1 MKAQVEQLAEMSE
14 TLESAGF
21 SRPKSNAV
29 IESVAMA
36 METFAVTPELLDD
49 RIGGLR
55 SRFDNRFNEL
65 ESRFN
70 SRIGRLDSRIDRF
83 REETNKQFAAQ
94 AEDIKDL
101 RQSVKRLEQAM
112 FELKDTMFEF
122 KNTLVRYMVG
132 FTLLMLSAVAGVF
145 GTVIA
150 RTFL

>member
-49 RIGGLR
+49 RVGGLR
-55 SRFDNRFNEL
+55 SRFDSRFNEL
-65 ESRFN
+65 ESRF
-70 SRIGRLDSRIDRF
+70 DSRIDRF
-83 REETNKQFAAQ
+83 REETKEQFAAQ
-94 AEDIKDL
+94 AEDIKAL
-101 RQSVKRLEQAM
+101 RQSMKQLEQAM
-112 FELKDTMFEF
+112 FDLKGSMMRF
-122 KNTLVRYMVG
+122 MMG

-145 GTVIA
+145 GTIIA
-150 RTFL
+150 RIFL